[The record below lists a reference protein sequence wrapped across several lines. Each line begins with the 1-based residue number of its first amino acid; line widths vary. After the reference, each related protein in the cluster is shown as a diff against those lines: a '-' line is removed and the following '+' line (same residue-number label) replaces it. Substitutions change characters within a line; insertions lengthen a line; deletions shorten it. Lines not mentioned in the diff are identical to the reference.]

1 MQLSELRD
9 RGLSGFVPV
18 VELFRTRCREMP
30 EVPGVYAVIR
40 DEEDL
45 CAGIEKL
52 TTIGAEKLTT
62 PA

>member
-1 MQLSELRD
+1 LYVLV
-9 RGLSGFVPV
+9 FVGQAYEQMEFMGSRTGMRQRFGAV
-18 VELFRTRCREMP
+18 VCFY
-30 EVPGVYAVIR
+30 VPGR
-40 DEEDL
+40 CM